1 MWQFVVL
8 KKYVYSKQWSHFLS
22 DSFQQL
28 NSGTREDLEK
38 NINIPILYIYT
49 CAYVKCGQNW
59 VLLKWLDGF

>member
-22 DSFQQL
+22 DRFQQL

-38 NINIPILYIYT
+38 NINIPILYILH
-49 CAYVKCGQNW
+49 VPM
-59 VLLKWLDGF
+59 